1 VSAFAACLALA
12 CFFSTEAFFTDFWV
26 SFSAGLVPAAAAVRE
41 SEKQRI
47 RTVIKEMNL
56 FKVLSILQ
64 RFMMGNTIGRNR
76 EKRKKKGTAETV
88 PFLLS
93 KS

>member
-1 VSAFAACLALA
+1 MALA
-12 CFFSTEAFFTDFWV
+12 CFFSPEAFFTTFWV
-26 SFSAGLVPAAAAVRE
+26 LFEAGAVSAATALRE
-41 SEKQRI
+41 NEKERI

-76 EKRKKKGTAETV
+76 EKRKKIGTAETV
-88 PFLLS
+88 PFFTIEKLTYA
-93 KS
+93 